1 MVSHHLAKFGGHC
14 PLGSRDITDL
24 IFHVTLQD
32 HVIKEPCDFMGGS
45 SSLYIP
51 NQPSLV
57 VISIVVVDIQ

>member
-45 SSLYIP
+45 S
-51 NQPSLV
+51 
-57 VISIVVVDIQ
+57 